1 MVPHSLLTAM
11 RIRPRSKVIPS
22 SSHASKASN
31 KPLFAPEMK
40 KMAICCSFS
49 AAPKVAV
56 FYQPDD
62 LGKCEQWRQS
72 TPRPFDKL
80 QQIGVCCIEP
90 RRYPSPGGCW
100 TVLTLRLLHRTPK
113 ISQSRLFIGRCSRR
127 ACRLKP
133 RGCRDSA
140 SMPASGPWMSR
151 PHIDARVRPREDV
164 ILYAIA
170 PKPFSQYRP
179 LDLEPAPR
187 NRIAHS

>member
-11 RIRPRSKVIPS
+11 RIQPRSKVIPS

-31 KPLFAPEMK
+31 KPPFTPEMK

-62 LGKCEQWRQS
+62 LGKCEQWGQS

-90 RRYPSPGGCW
+90 RRYRNPGGLLDGARTAFAASSPADVATKTVCW
-100 TVLTLRLLHRTPK
+100 ALFALRLPPQAPTDVATLPRV
-113 ISQSRLFIGRCSRR
+113 R
-127 ACRLKP
+127 P
-133 RGCRDSA
+133 RGCRDPA
-140 SMPASGPWMSR
+140 SMPASDP
-151 PHIDARVRPREDV
+151 ARM
-164 ILYAIA
+164 
-170 PKPFSQYRP
+170 
-179 LDLEPAPR
+179 
-187 NRIAHS
+187 

>member
-22 SSHASKASN
+22 SSHASKASS

-80 QQIGVCCIEP
+80 QQIGVCCIKP
-90 RRYPSPGGCW
+90 RRYRNPGGCW
-100 TVLTLRLLHRTPK
+100 TVPALCLPP
-113 ISQSRLFIGRCSRR
+113 Q
-127 ACRLKP
+127 A
-133 RGCRDSA
+133 RGCRDQDGLLDVVRAALAA
-140 SMPASGPWMSR
+140 SSPTDVATPHRCPRQARGCRDPILMPASDP
-151 PHIDARVRPREDV
+151 VRT
-164 ILYAIA
+164 
-170 PKPFSQYRP
+170 
-179 LDLEPAPR
+179 
-187 NRIAHS
+187 

>member
-22 SSHASKASN
+22 SSHASKASS

-49 AAPKVAV
+49 ATPKVAV

-90 RRYPSPGGCW
+90 RRYRNPGGCW
-100 TVLTLRLLHRTPK
+100 TVLALRLLHQAPRM
-113 ISQSRLFIGRCSRR
+113 SRPRRFIGRCSRC

-133 RGCRDSA
+133 RECRDLAPRQARGCRDPIL
-140 SMPASGPWMSR
+140 MPASDP
-151 PHIDARVRPREDV
+151 VRT
-164 ILYAIA
+164 
-170 PKPFSQYRP
+170 
-179 LDLEPAPR
+179 
-187 NRIAHS
+187 